1 MLRGEWSMA
10 GVNPGVRDIISPR
23 RVAKF
28 SGYSS

>member
-1 MLRGEWSMA
+1 MA